1 MWSSLTATRRGG
13 RGEVVVCDEAP
24 SGEVPAMSMSFAL
37 YQRASYTVPKLPFP
51 SLPTSRKQLL
61 SMRVLHKSS
70 GRGGANA
77 ASSNAVAATVFERE
91 GTSSVSCRNIA
102 GLGGVSAAARGA
114 TGVELARALDRA
126 SNELV
131 QLACMALGLLNRIG
145 RHRRR
150 ADRHT
155 VAVRWTRRGRAHAG
169 RKRVEDFGPLGELH
183 RNPRPQFIGL
193 LEACWPA
200 CGELRRKQHGFFR
213 C

>member
-1 MWSSLTATRRGG
+1 VWSSLTATRRGG
-13 RGEVVVCDEAP
+13 RSEVVVCDEAP

-114 TGVELARALDRA
+114 TGVELARARSIEPAMSSFNL
-126 SNELV
+126 
-131 QLACMALGLLNRIG
+131 LA
-145 RHRRR
+145 
-150 ADRHT
+150 
-155 VAVRWTRRGRAHAG
+155 W
-169 RKRVEDFGPLGELH
+169 PS
-183 RNPRPQFIGL
+183 
-193 LEACWPA
+193 AC
-200 CGELRRKQHGFFR
+200 
-213 C
+213 